1 MLKLNIEGWR
11 LRPLEQK
18 DADALQAILAQYD
31 VAKSLTPIPHPFPK
45 GAAQSWLTEK
55 LKDMRAEN
63 TAFAIVNPQDDVCG
77 NVGFD
82 WSDRG
87 KSILGYYLDMPY
99 WGKGLMSD
107 AVARV
112 LAWLFAHSE
121 LSEVHSGVLEFN
133 RASLALQKRVGF
145 VEVEYGMEYCAAQEC
160 EFPYIGTKLTQ
171 DDFNKMD
178 GGRYA

>member
-1 MLKLNIEGWR
+1 MLNLQAEDWS
-11 LRPLEQK
+11 LRPLELK
-18 DADALQAILAQYD
+18 DADALQAILEQYD

-45 GAAQSWLTEK
+45 GAAYKWLAEK
-55 LKDMRAEN
+55 LDDHRAEN
-63 TAFAIVNPQDDVCG
+63 TAFAIVNPQGDVCG

-82 WSDRG
+82 WSDQG

-112 LAWLFAHSE
+112 VAWLFAHSDIAA
-121 LSEVHSGVLEFN
+121 VYSGVLAFN
-133 RASLALQKRVGF
+133 QASLSVQKRVGF
-145 VEVEYGMEYCAAQEC
+145 VEVDHSTAYCAAQKC
-160 EFPYIGTKLTQ
+160 EFPYIGTKLTR
-171 DDFNKMD
+171 DDFKKID